1 MQSKSLLSA
10 RVSAQASDYEYGQ
23 AREALAQ
30 AALYATAVEKSCYSP
45 GADST
50 NPRCSSLDSS
60 DFGWKVLGIIFSGI
74 SVVHTDCAL
83 CH

>member
-1 MQSKSLLSA
+1 M
-10 RVSAQASDYEYGQ
+10 SAQASDYEYGQ

-30 AALYATAVEKSCYSP
+30 AALYATAVEKSCYST
-45 GADST
+45 GADSS